1 MPNIKYT
8 IHDDYA
14 IMAMVEEG
22 LGVSI
27 LADLILRRTNYKIK
41 ALPLDPPIFRTMA
54 IGYLK
59 KEALPAASKRFIE
72 LLKSKAE
79 TLADQ

>member
-1 MPNIKYT
+1 
-8 IHDDYA
+8 
-14 IMAMVEEG
+14 MAMVEEG

-27 LADLILRRTNYKIK
+27 LADLILRRTNYQIK
-41 ALPLDPPIFRTMA
+41 AVPLNPPIYRTMA

-72 LLKSKAE
+72 LLKSKAD
-79 TLADQ
+79 TLADD

>member
-1 MPNIKYT
+1 M
-8 IHDDYA
+8 
-14 IMAMVEEG
+14 EEG
-22 LGVSI
+22 LGISI

-41 ALPLDPPIFRTMA
+41 VLPLDPPIFRTMA

-79 TLADQ
+79 TLADH